1 MLNLI
6 LLVMNERGNFLRFKT
21 FLLVLI
27 LPFFSV
33 AQSVESSAG
42 GEIKYPQFKFQG
54 LFQARYLSGF
64 TDEIDAVTGLPHSDG
79 KGVEDTFDIKRMRLG
94 VTTKLGAS
102 FDVVVLA
109 NLADFKSDPKGKV
122 LENAFARYVFNKNV
136 GFLVGQFRPAFGIEE
151 LNPADILKSFDYS
164 NQYSEF
170 GNNGWTSFQIGASMF
185 GSFDLGKM
193 PVTYA
198 ISAVNGNGKDQI
210 SDKDNG
216 KQYSTRLGFELNKN
230 HNVNFGINGGIGEV
244 YNNKVFA
251 LGLDLTADFKLA
263 DKLMLQTQFE
273 AKQGINHYLY
283 YSINADS
290 RTSNLNEYQMRGAY
304 FLPNLR
310 YEIKYQK
317 LTAIE
322 FSCRYEYF
330 DRNFK
335 IDSNARQTYTPM
347 AGLEFGKGY
356 TGRIEMGMQF
366 DNYKRNVPNTSMY
379 DNNLFI
385 IQFQGRFF

>member
-1 MLNLI
+1 
-6 LLVMNERGNFLRFKT
+6 MNRINNFLGFKA
-21 FLLVLI
+21 FLLLLI
-27 LPFFSV
+27 LPV
-33 AQSVESSAG
+33 LVNAQSTESNLQS
-42 GEIKYPQFKFQG
+42 EVKYPQFKFQG
-54 LFQARYLSGF
+54 LFQARYMSGF
-64 TDEIDAVTGLPHSDG
+64 TDGIDATTGLHHSDG
-79 KGVEDTFDIKRMRLG
+79 KAVENTFDVKRMRLG
-94 VTTKLGAS
+94 VTTKLGER

-109 NLADFKSDPKGKV
+109 NFADFKSDPKGKV
-122 LENAFARYVFNKNV
+122 LENAFARYTFNKNIGV
-136 GFLVGQFRPAFGIEE
+136 LVGQFRPAFGIEE

-185 GSFDLGKM
+185 GSFNLGKL

-198 ISAVNGNGKDQI
+198 VSAVNGNGKDQV

-216 KQYSTRLGFELNKN
+216 KQYSSRFGFELDKT
-230 HNVNFGINGGIGEV
+230 HNINFGINGGIGEV

-251 LGLDLTADFKLA
+251 VGLDLTADFKLA
-263 DKLMLQTQFE
+263 DKLILQTQLE

-283 YSINADS
+283 YSLAADARS
-290 RTSNLNEYQMRGAY
+290 SNLNEYQMRGAY

-335 IDSNARQTYTPM
+335 IDSNAKQTYTPM

-366 DNYKRNVPNTSMY
+366 DNYKRNVPNTTVY

>member
-1 MLNLI
+1 
-6 LLVMNERGNFLRFKT
+6 MNRIHNFSVFKA
-21 FLLVLI
+21 FLLGL
-27 LPFFSV
+27 LFPFLSNGQTIDSNSKTEV
-33 AQSVESSAG
+33 
-42 GEIKYPQFKFQG
+42 KYPQFKFQG

-64 TDEIDAVTGLPHSDG
+64 TNGVDAVSGLHHSDD
-79 KGVEDTFDIKRMRLG
+79 KAVEDTFDIKRMRLG
-94 VTTKLGAS
+94 VTTKLGES

-109 NLADFKSDPKGKV
+109 NFADFKSDPKGKV
-122 LENAFARYVFNKNV
+122 LENAFARYTFNKNI

-185 GSFDLGKM
+185 GSLNLGKM

-198 ISAVNGNGKDQI
+198 VSAVNGNGKDQV

-216 KQYSTRLGFELNKN
+216 KQYSTRLGFELDKK
-230 HNVNFGINGGIGEV
+230 HNINFGLNGGIGEV
-244 YNNKVFA
+244 YKNKVFA

-263 DKLMLQTQFE
+263 DKFTLQIQLE

-283 YSINADS
+283 YSLAPDA

-310 YEIKYQK
+310 YEIQYRK

-335 IDSNARQTYTPM
+335 IDSNAKQTYTPM
-347 AGLEFGKGY
+347 ASLEFGKGY

-366 DNYKRNVPNTSMY
+366 DNYKRNIPNTSIY